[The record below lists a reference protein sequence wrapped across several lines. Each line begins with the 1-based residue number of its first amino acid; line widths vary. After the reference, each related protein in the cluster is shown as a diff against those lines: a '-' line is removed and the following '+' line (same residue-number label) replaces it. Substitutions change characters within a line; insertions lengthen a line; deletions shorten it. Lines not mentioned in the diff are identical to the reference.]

1 MFPDNRLCLRNIVDR
16 RNLTCITRMKD
27 MNDTKDTFLVE
38 NESNALTFSLISH
51 LYLSSLKRLVY
62 MGFREIGES
71 MRDKTQT

>member
-1 MFPDNRLCLRNIVDR
+1 MAQKIP
-16 RNLTCITRMKD
+16 
-27 MNDTKDTFLVE
+27 FLVE